1 MHITKKAILSII
13 ACLLIITSAY
23 FYYQRLYAKKLANAP
38 ILVTPYAAS
47 NITGYSWI
55 WEYTT
60 LIDGSK
66 RDALSEKFVLTLNK
80 ETKIVSSTTDCN
92 GISATFIKNNEV
104 LSFAPFMGTQM
115 FCENSQ
121 EEAYAKE
128 LALTTSYVIV
138 NDELHINLNIDFGT
152 MVFRK
157 GEKISTSTT
166 TNQ

>member
-13 ACLLIITSAY
+13 ACLLIISSTY
-23 FYYQRLYAKKLANAP
+23 FYYQRLHTEKLANAP
-38 ILVTPYAAS
+38 ILVTPHAAS

-66 RDALSEKFVLTLNK
+66 RGALTEKFVLTIDEK
-80 ETKIVSSTTDCN
+80 TKTVSSATDCN

-104 LSFAPFMGTQM
+104 LSFGPFIGTQM

-121 EEAYAKE
+121 EKAYTKE

-138 NDELHINLNIDFGT
+138 NDELHINLNRDFGT

-157 GEKISTSTT
+157 GEKISTGTT
-166 TNQ
+166 TNN